1 MHLLRSTCKI
11 MICRVLILSCQDM
24 SCTLEKDAWY
34 KHHKL
39 CACKRLQ
46 VLLCDKCLNVGSRA
60 KVYTLIYS
68 AGLTGMA
75 VGPLIAAAAFAY
87 TGNKWHV
94 QTLQHVI
101 LVGLVLA
108 LVPVMVLMCFDD
120 DKALGK
126 ESSAA
131 MNLQL
136 SAATSG
142 DLTSGETAVTKAELT
157 SLHLQIL
164 QMVFLQQA
172 LQPHNC
178 SLSVCSLLQL
188 RAVC

>member
-1 MHLLRSTCKI
+1 M
-11 MICRVLILSCQDM
+11 
-24 SCTLEKDAWY
+24 
-34 KHHKL
+34 
-39 CACKRLQ
+39 
-46 VLLCDKCLNVGSRA
+46 
-60 KVYTLIYS
+60 
-68 AGLTGMA
+68 
-75 VGPLIAAAAFAY
+75 
-87 TGNKWHV
+87 
-94 QTLQHVI
+94 TLQHVI

-142 DLTSGETAVTKAELT
+142 DLTSGEAAVTKAELT
-157 SLHLQIL
+157 SLHIQIL
-164 QMVFLQQA
+164 QIVFLQQA
-172 LQPHNC
+172 LLPHTC

-188 RAVC
+188 KAVC